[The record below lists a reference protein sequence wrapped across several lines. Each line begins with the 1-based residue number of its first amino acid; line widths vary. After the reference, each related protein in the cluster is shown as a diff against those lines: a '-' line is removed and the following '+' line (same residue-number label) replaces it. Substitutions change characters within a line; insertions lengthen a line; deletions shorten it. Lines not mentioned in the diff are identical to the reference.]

1 MPGEA
6 TAEDRQR
13 GALLTVKRRDVLNQ
27 SELFQLGKG
36 ELDRFLDQA
45 AHLELEIMKSGFQKP
60 FPISSHS
67 PCVRAWQRWQR
78 AMRFSSLSCPC

>member
-1 MPGEA
+1 
-6 TAEDRQR
+6 
-13 GALLTVKRRDVLNQ
+13 
-27 SELFQLGKG
+27 
-36 ELDRFLDQA
+36 
-45 AHLELEIMKSGFQKP
+45 MKSGFQKP